1 MKGETMPAVDVVRAR
16 IDTVLKK
23 EATAVLSAMGLSV
36 SDAIRLMLVRV
47 VSDKALPFDVRI
59 PNAET
64 QAAMRDI
71 QQGKG
76 ITRFDSVEALMA
88 NLNDDEN

>member
-1 MKGETMPAVDVVRAR
+1 MPSIDVVRAR
-16 IDTVLKK
+16 IDTGLKK

-59 PNAET
+59 PTAET

-71 QQGKG
+71 QTGKNV
-76 ITRFDSVEALMA
+76 TRFDTIDALMA
-88 NLNDDEN
+88 DLNDGKD

>member
-1 MKGETMPAVDVVRAR
+1 MPAIDVVRAR
-16 IDTVLKK
+16 IDTRLKK
-23 EATAVLSAMGLSV
+23 EATAVLSEMGLSV

-71 QQGKG
+71 QAGKVK
-76 ITRFDSVEALMA
+76 RFDSVEALMA
-88 NLNDDEN
+88 DLNDDED

>member
-1 MKGETMPAVDVVRAR
+1 MPAVDVVRAR
-16 IDTVLKK
+16 IDTGLKK

-71 QQGKG
+71 QEGKVK
-76 ITRFDSVEALMA
+76 RFDSVEALMA
-88 NLNDDEN
+88 DLNDDED

>member
-1 MKGETMPAVDVVRAR
+1 MPAVDVVRAR
-16 IDTVLKK
+16 IDTGLKK

-71 QQGKG
+71 QEGKVK
-76 ITRFDSVEALMA
+76 RFKSVEALMA
-88 NLNDDEN
+88 DLNDDED

>member
-1 MKGETMPAVDVVRAR
+1 MPAVDVVRAR
-16 IDTVLKK
+16 IDTRLKK
-23 EATAVLSAMGLSV
+23 EATAVLSEMGLSV

-71 QQGKG
+71 QQGKV
-76 ITRFDSVEALMA
+76 TRFDSVEALMA
-88 NLNDDEN
+88 DLNDDDK

>member
-1 MKGETMPAVDVVRAR
+1 MEG
-16 IDTVLKK
+16 
-23 EATAVLSAMGLSV
+23 G
-36 SDAIRLMLVRV
+36 V

-71 QQGKG
+71 QQGNV
-76 ITRFDSVEALMA
+76 TRFEGIDALIA
-88 NLNDDEN
+88 DLNNDED

>member
-1 MKGETMPAVDVVRAR
+1 VAAAEVVRAR
-16 IDTVLKK
+16 VEAELKK
-23 EATAVLSAMGLSV
+23 EATMVLSGMGLSV

-47 VSDKALPFDVRI
+47 VSDKVLPFDLRA

-71 QQGKG
+71 QEGKVSH
-76 ITRFDSVEALMA
+76 FDSVTALMA
-88 NLNDDEN
+88 DLND

>member
-1 MKGETMPAVDVVRAR
+1 MPAVDVVRAR
-16 IDTVLKK
+16 IDTRLKM
-23 EATAVLSAMGLSV
+23 EATAVLSEMGLSV

-71 QQGKG
+71 QQGKV
-76 ITRFDSVEALMA
+76 TRFDSVEALMA
-88 NLNDDEN
+88 DLSDDEE

>member
-1 MKGETMPAVDVVRAR
+1 MEIDMAAAEVVRAR
-16 IDTVLKK
+16 VETDLKK
-23 EATAVLSAMGLSV
+23 EATAVLSSMGLSV

-47 VSDKALPFDVRI
+47 AADKALPFDLRA

-71 QQGKG
+71 QEGKVL
-76 ITRFDSVEALMA
+76 RFDSVSALMA
-88 NLNDDEN
+88 DLND

>member
-1 MKGETMPAVDVVRAR
+1 MAAVDVVRAR
-16 IDTVLKK
+16 IDTGLKK

-71 QQGKG
+71 QKGKVK
-76 ITRFDSVEALMA
+76 RFDSVEALMA
-88 NLNDDEN
+88 DLNDDED

>member
-1 MKGETMPAVDVVRAR
+1 MAAAEVVRAR
-16 IDTVLKK
+16 VDTNLKK
-23 EATAVLSAMGLSV
+23 EATAVLSSMGLSV

-47 VSDKALPFDVRI
+47 AADKALPFDLRA

-71 QQGKG
+71 QKGKV
-76 ITRFDSVEALMA
+76 TRFDSVSALMA
-88 NLNDDEN
+88 DLND

>member
-1 MKGETMPAVDVVRAR
+1 MPAIDVVRAR
-16 IDTVLKK
+16 IDTRLKK
-23 EATAVLSAMGLSV
+23 EATAVLSEMGLSV

-47 VSDKALPFDVRI
+47 ASDKALPFDVRI

-71 QQGKG
+71 QAGKVK
-76 ITRFDSVEALMA
+76 RFDSVEALMA
-88 NLNDDEN
+88 DLNDDED

>member
-1 MKGETMPAVDVVRAR
+1 MPAVDVVRAR
-16 IDTVLKK
+16 IDTRLKK
-23 EATAVLSAMGLSV
+23 EATAVLSEMGLSV

-71 QQGKG
+71 QQGKVK
-76 ITRFDSVEALMA
+76 RFDSVEALMA
-88 NLNDDEN
+88 DQIGRAHV

>member
-1 MKGETMPAVDVVRAR
+1 VIEMAAIDVVRAR
-16 IDTVLKK
+16 IDTGLKK

-71 QQGKG
+71 QQGNV
-76 ITRFDSVEALMA
+76 TRFDSIEALMA
-88 NLNDDEN
+88 DLNDDDD